1 MLVLIALPLGRDAG
15 GAIPFFSRPGSDRGE
30 AMTKGDT
37 FSFYQ
42 RICVARGLHHGQSW
56 TCVLVLYGIVTL
68 FPSPIAALLE
78 WKVSATTVIS
88 VMPLLLAVFAIDITD
103 TVDFSVYSVSGA
115 LLGFTI
121 LFAHTYASGLRASG
135 PERTGDRG
143 HSGNADGGAAFEL
156 ILFNSCVEPSVVRR
170 PFAT

>member
-1 MLVLIALPLGRDAG
+1 
-15 GAIPFFSRPGSDRGE
+15 
-30 AMTKGDT
+30 MTNGDT

-42 RICVARGLHHGQSW
+42 RICMARGLRYGQSW

-78 WKVSATTVIS
+78 WKLNATTVIS

-103 TVDFSVYSVSGA
+103 TAGFSVYSASGA

-121 LFAHTYASGLRASG
+121 LFAHTYASGLRARLDPSA
-135 PERTGDRG
+135 R
-143 HSGNADGGAAFEL
+143 AIGGTAAML
-156 ILFNSCVEPSVVRR
+156 MVGRR
-170 PFAT
+170 SS

>member
-1 MLVLIALPLGRDAG
+1 MAHYADMLVLIALPPGRDAG
-15 GAIPFFSRPGSDRGE
+15 GAIPFFSCPGSDRGE

-42 RICVARGLHHGQSW
+42 RICVARGLRHGQSW
-56 TCVLVLYGIVTL
+56 TCVLVLYGIVTP

-78 WKVSATTVIS
+78 WNVSATTVIS

-103 TVDFSVYSVSGA
+103 TVDFSVYSASGA

-121 LFAHTYASGLRASG
+121 LFAHTYASGLRARLDASG
-135 PERTGDRG
+135 R
-143 HSGNADGGAAFEL
+143 AIGGTAAML
-156 ILFNSCVEPSVVRR
+156 MVGRR
-170 PFAT
+170 SS